1 MWSWFA
7 ASMVVAKDGGFT
19 MSEERSAGLKRHQ
32 NDNRRSWPWA
42 AVLGG
47 AALWLAV
54 AIGAFALARILA

>member
-1 MWSWFA
+1 MWWWCA
-7 ASMVVAKDGGFT
+7 ASMIAVKDGGST
-19 MSEERSAGLKRHQ
+19 MSEERSAGLKRPQ
-32 NDNRRSWPWA
+32 NDNRRSRPWA

>member
-1 MWSWFA
+1 
-7 ASMVVAKDGGFT
+7 
-19 MSEERSAGLKRHQ
+19 MSEERSTGLKQPQ

-54 AIGAFALARILA
+54 AIGAFALVRILA